1 MARKL
6 FILFSLV
13 VFCHCLLAQTTL
25 QEATLTYDIQ
35 VMAPNDASAKKLLD
49 GSALRVYIKGEKTRT
64 DVISSLGMETA
75 IYNNRT
81 NVGAILKEYSGQKI
95 IIHLNKEHWTD
106 KSKLFRGLQF
116 SMTNETKQI
125 NGFQCKKAFTT
136 LEDGDRLEVYYTSD
150 VLLANKDY
158 NNSFYALPGT
168 PVQYEIKS
176 GSMVFKYILKR
187 IDYDLVP
194 FSTFDIPKQGYRVL
208 QYEDAAQL
216 RKGM

>member
-1 MARKL
+1 MIRQL
-6 FILFSLV
+6 FILFSLIG
-13 VFCHCLLAQTTL
+13 FGFSLHAQNTL
-25 QEATLTYDIQ
+25 QEATLIYDIEIT
-35 VMAPNDASAKKLLD
+35 APNDAAAKKLLD

-64 DVISSLGMETA
+64 DVISSVGIETA

-95 IIHLNKEHWTD
+95 IIHLNKEYWMD
-106 KSKLFRGLQF
+106 KSKMFRGLKF
-116 SMTNETKQI
+116 TMTDEARQI
-125 NGFQCKKAFTT
+125 NGFQCKKAYST

-176 GSMVFKYILKR
+176 GSMVFKYILQR
-187 IDYDLVP
+187 INYDLVP

>member
-1 MARKL
+1 MTRKL
-6 FILFSLV
+6 FILSSFL
-13 VFCHCLLAQTTL
+13 VFCHCLFAQNML
-25 QEATLTYDIQ
+25 QEATLFYDIEIT
-35 VMAPNDASAKKLLD
+35 APKDDGVKKLLD

-64 DVISSLGMETA
+64 DVISSVGTETA

-95 IIHLNKEHWTD
+95 IIHLNKENWLD

-125 NGFQCKKAFTT
+125 NGFQCKKAYST

-158 NNSFYALPGT
+158 NNSFYALSGT